1 MLYSKP
7 KNVGITY
14 KEIKELAERIRRPH
28 PTWTVDVLWN
38 AYLALEPTKVRK
50 SAVHTTTDL
59 VSLVRFTL
67 GQMNELV
74 PYAQLVEERYAGWL
88 LQQENLGVKSTDD
101 QKWWLDRIKDAISQS
116 AHFDVKDLEIEAGNY
131 PAFYNQVAEAI
142 RGNGD
147 MPVPVADAMEVA
159 RLIDVAR
166 EMSIR

>member
-1 MLYSKP
+1 M
-7 KNVGITY
+7 GITY
-14 KEIKELAERIRRPH
+14 KELKELAERIRRPH

-67 GQMNELV
+67 GHMNELV

-88 LQQENLGVKSTDD
+88 LQQENLGVKFTDN

-116 AHFDVKDLEIEAGNY
+116 AHFDVKDLEMSPFTERGGTDGVLAELGNSVTDLIESMN
-131 PAFYNQVAEAI
+131 
-142 RGNGD
+142 
-147 MPVPVADAMEVA
+147 MELA
-159 RLIDVAR
+159 
-166 EMSIR
+166 S

>member
-7 KNVGITY
+7 KNVSITY

-38 AYLALEPTKVRK
+38 AYLALEPSKVRK

-67 GQMNELV
+67 GQMNELI
-74 PYAQLVEERYAGWL
+74 PYVELVEERYAGWL
-88 LQQENLGVKSTDD
+88 LQQENLGVKFTDD

-116 AHFDVKDLEIEAGNY
+116 AHFDVRDLEMSPFTERGGTDGVLAELGNSVTEIIESMN
-131 PAFYNQVAEAI
+131 
-142 RGNGD
+142 
-147 MPVPVADAMEVA
+147 MELA
-159 RLIDVAR
+159 
-166 EMSIR
+166 S